1 MSISSKSKRPSSSSS
16 SSSSLSSPGVA
27 ASLRWR
33 PVDIAVG
40 SALGV
45 ACGVIFWGFNF
56 AYSALS
62 PILGGILPGFASILH
77 AFWYFSGP
85 LALLIIRKPRAAIYV
100 NFIGSLAEMLFGNSF
115 SFSFVFISAALQGVF
130 SELPFAVT
138 RYRVFNPAI
147 AVVSGALTAIEYGL
161 YLLFFQ
167 YQGVALLSPRGVT
180 HMVCEVLGGVLI
192 AGLMSWALYRAI
204 ARTGALE
211 RFASGHDARRGV
223 GNAEEA

>member
-1 MSISSKSKRPSSSSS
+1 MSTSTKSKRPSSSSS
-16 SSSSLSSPGVA
+16 SALSSPGVA

-85 LALLIIRKPRAAIYV
+85 LALLIIRKPGAAIYV
-100 NFIGSLAEMLFGNSF
+100 NLVGSLAEMLFGNSF
-115 SFSFVFISAALQGVF
+115 AFSFVFISAALQGIF

-147 AVVSGALTAIEYGL
+147 AVISGALTALEYGL

-167 YQGVALLSPRGVT
+167 YQGVALISPRGIT
-180 HMVCEVLGGVLI
+180 HMICEVLGGVLI

-211 RFASGHDARRGV
+211 RFASGHDVRRGME
-223 GNAEEA
+223 NAEEA